1 MPHLRKASALLAVG
15 ALCVSAAPA
24 QAASKKQK
32 KAPSTSAAERRQN
45 INIAKAQRTATN
57 AGKAASDA
65 LTQLKSL
72 NPRVASVQTSL
83 RTLQT
88 GSAALATSVQN
99 LATGTVA
106 GLQAVNAGLAATN
119 AKLAGSEIGVGA
131 LFRTPTA
138 GSGANTPVHVAD
150 VWSGQIPRDGN
161 NASMAAGTIVL
172 ALPAG
177 KRPL

>member
-1 MPHLRKASALLAVG
+1 M
-15 ALCVSAAPA
+15 
-24 QAASKKQK
+24 
-32 KAPSTSAAERRQN
+32 
-45 INIAKAQRTATN
+45 
-57 AGKAASDA
+57 
-65 LTQLKSL
+65 
-72 NPRVASVQTSL
+72 
-83 RTLQT
+83 
-88 GSAALATSVQN
+88 
-99 LATGTVA
+99 
-106 GLQAVNAGLAATN
+106 QAVNAGLAATN